1 MHYQKTGFLGIPHK
15 KAEANFPSLLLELEL
30 VVLLL
35 ELLVIVEM
43 VASTLTCCSLASFL
57 FCP

>member
-15 KAEANFPSLLLELEL
+15 KAEADFLSQLLELEL

-43 VASTLTCCSLASFL
+43 VASTLTCFSLASFL